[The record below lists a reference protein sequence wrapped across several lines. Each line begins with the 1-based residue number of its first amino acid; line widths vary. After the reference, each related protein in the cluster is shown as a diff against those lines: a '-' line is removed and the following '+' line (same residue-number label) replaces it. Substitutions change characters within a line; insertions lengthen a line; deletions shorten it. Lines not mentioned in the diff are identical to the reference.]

1 MIDYSYI
8 DIQNPWWRQKDA
20 ISQDEKILEFERLNY
35 KYWPENILDLPIDSG
50 AIHVI
55 NGLRQTG
62 KSTAIKLYIRKL
74 LKDGFEAKNIFHF
87 NCDAL
92 SSQKDITDLL
102 IEVDRL
108 NPKVSQMVIFLDEIS
123 AVEGWSSAI
132 KWLADSG
139 LLKNKALFL
148 TGSSSINLKK
158 SGELMPG
165 RRGRGQD
172 IVFSPL
178 SFWEYCRLVGKAPDK
193 IDLQTPLKTQNKLRE
208 VNLEIKLLW
217 KKFLITGGILRNI
230 NYGVTE
236 QSNDLYLKTLKSEL
250 YKFGKKE
257 DSLREVI
264 RKILSSITSQTSYVN
279 IAEEA
284 ELGSKN
290 TAIDYLGF
298 LSDSYFITEAKF
310 WDIHQDKPILKK
322 NKKFY
327 ATDPYILWLFA
338 GFISGELD
346 FTRLEKMI
354 DKSQIMENFVASE
367 IYKNISRF
375 YFYQNSHELDFYLP
389 HQKIGIEVK
398 NKPKIVAN
406 DLAGLEPA
414 KTKILVSQNTLEV
427 REDILIVPAYLF
439 SWIKLS

>member
-1 MIDYSYI
+1 MIDYTYI
-8 DIQNPWWRQKDA
+8 DIQNPWWRQKEA
-20 ISQDEKILEFERLNY
+20 ISRDEKILEFERLTY
-35 KYWPENILDLPIDSG
+35 QHWPNNVLDLPMEKG
-50 AIHVI
+50 AIHII

-74 LKDGFEAKNIFHF
+74 ILDGFNSKHIFHF

-102 IEVDRL
+102 LEFDRL
-108 NPKVSQMVIFLDEIS
+108 NPKDSQLAIFLDEIS
-123 AVEGWSSAI
+123 AVENWSSAI
-132 KWLADSG
+132 KWLADTG
-139 LLKNKALFL
+139 TLKNKTLFL
-148 TGSSSINLKK
+148 TGSSGINLKK

-165 RRGRGQD
+165 RRGKGQD

-178 SFWEYCRLVGKAPDK
+178 SFWEYCHLVDK
-193 IDLQTPLKTQNKLRE
+193 VPNRIELSTPIKTLDQLRE
-208 VNLEIKLLW
+208 INIGSKSLL
-217 KKFLITGGILRNI
+217 KKFLTSGGILRNI

-264 RKILSSITSQTSYVN
+264 RKILGSMTAQTSYTN

-290 TAIDYLGF
+290 TAVEYLNF
-298 LSDSYFITEAKF
+298 LSDSYFVTEAKF
-310 WDIHQDKPILKK
+310 WDIHQNKPILKK

-327 ATDPYILWLFA
+327 TTDPYILWLFS
-338 GFISGELD
+338 GFVSGELD
-346 FTRLEKMI
+346 FSRLEGVI
-354 DKSQIMENFVASE
+354 DDSKILENFVASE
-367 IYKNISRF
+367 ICKSGLRY

-389 HQKIGIEVK
+389 EQKLGIEVK
-398 NKPKIVAN
+398 CKPKIVSN
-406 DLAGLEPA
+406 DLMGLESA
-414 KTKILVSQNTLEV
+414 KSKILVSLNTLKV
-427 REDILIVPAYLF
+427 QGDTLIVPAYLF
-439 SWIKLS
+439 PWINLR